1 MGRMA
6 EVGVIQVPR
15 VRWGGR
21 WAAAL
26 GRLAGRLGPDQDS
39 EWHELSEYAGTSAY
53 QVARALNLGSEIPE
67 APAGKKWEF
76 GSRREKSG
84 KSTLLV
90 RTVDL

>member
-1 MGRMA
+1 MA

-26 GRLAGRLGPDQDS
+26 RHLAGPGKETVSFTGD
-39 EWHELSEYAGTSAY
+39 WFELSEYAGTSAY
-53 QVARALNLGSEIPE
+53 QVARALNLGSEIPSPPE
-67 APAGKKWEF
+67 GKKWEF

-90 RTVDL
+90 RAVDL